1 MKLLYFL
8 LFHSVHCNAITT
20 NFHVREAVTEVVFLK
35 KIFLKISQNSQE
47 NTFVRVQVWNRQ
59 LN

>member
-1 MKLLYFL
+1 MKLLCFL

-20 NFHVREAVTEVVFLK
+20 SFHVREAVTEVVFLK
-35 KIFLKISQNSQE
+35 KVFLKMSQNSQE